1 MGLYTIKQAGI
12 YELVI
17 EKSRFI
23 CHIERLESREQAY
36 EFIKK
41 IKKEYWDATHNCAA
55 FIIGENGDIQGS
67 SDDGEPSGTAGIPML
82 EVLKKQ
88 QLHDVGVVVTR
99 YFGGIKL
106 GAGGLVRAYA
116 KSVSGAIQQV
126 GIVEKV
132 AVVEYSFSVP
142 LAECGRILNCLYQ
155 QDSFQVKTVEYNE
168 LAKFIIAFFPEV
180 FPHVEA
186 ILTEILQAKVEMSL
200 EAKSYMEREI

>member
-1 MGLYTIKQAGI
+1 
-12 YELVI
+12 
-17 EKSRFI
+17 
-23 CHIERLESREQAY
+23 
-36 EFIKK
+36 
-41 IKKEYWDATHNCAA
+41 
-55 FIIGENGDIQGS
+55 
-67 SDDGEPSGTAGIPML
+67 ML

-132 AVVEYSFSVP
+132 AVVEYSFTVP

-180 FPHVEA
+180 FPPVHA
-186 ILTEILQAKVEMSL
+186 ILTEILQARVEMSL

>member
-180 FPHVEA
+180 FSHVEA
-186 ILTEILQAKVEMSL
+186 ILTEILQARVEMSL

>member
-168 LAKFIIAFFPEV
+168 LAKFIIAFFPQV

-186 ILTEILQAKVEMSL
+186 ILTEILQARVEMSL

>member
-55 FIIGENGDIQGS
+55 FIIGENADIQGS

-186 ILTEILQAKVEMSL
+186 ILTEILQARVEMSL

>member
-186 ILTEILQAKVEMSL
+186 ILTEILQARVEMSL

>member
-23 CHIERLESREQAY
+23 CRIERLESREQAY

-186 ILTEILQAKVEMSL
+186 ILTEILQARVEMSL
-200 EAKSYMEREI
+200 EAKSYLEREI

>member
-132 AVVEYSFSVP
+132 AIVEYSFSVP

-186 ILTEILQAKVEMSL
+186 ILTEILQARVEMSL

>member
-99 YFGGIKL
+99 YFGGINL
-106 GAGGLVRAYA
+106 GADGLVRAYA

-132 AVVEYSFSVP
+132 AVVEYSFTVP

-186 ILTEILQAKVEMSL
+186 ILTEILQARVEMSL

>member
-1 MGLYTIKQAGI
+1 MGLYTIKQAGV
-12 YELVI
+12 YELII

-41 IKKEYWDATHNCAA
+41 MKKQYWDATHNCSA
-55 FIIGENGDIQGS
+55 FIIGENSDIQGS
-67 SDDGEPSGTAGIPML
+67 NDDGEPSGTAGMPML

-88 QLHDVGVVVTR
+88 QLHDVLVVVTR

-116 KSVSGAIQQV
+116 KSVSGAIQKV

-132 AVVEYSFSVP
+132 PVVEYSFIVP
-142 LAECGRILNCLYQ
+142 VAECGRILNCLYQ
-155 QDSFQVKTVEYNE
+155 QDSFQVQAVDYNE
-168 LAKFIIAFFPEV
+168 TAKIKISFLPEHLAS
-180 FPHVEA
+180 VEA
-186 ILTEILQAKVEMSL
+186 ILTEILQAKVEMFL
-200 EAKSYMEREI
+200 EAQSYVEREI

>member
-168 LAKFIIAFFPEV
+168 LAKFSIAFFPEV
-180 FPHVEA
+180 LADVEA
-186 ILTEILQAKVEMSL
+186 ILTEILQARVEMSL

>member
-55 FIIGENGDIQGS
+55 FIIGENADIQGS

-132 AVVEYSFSVP
+132 AVVEYSFTVP

-186 ILTEILQAKVEMSL
+186 ILTEILQARVEMSL

>member
-132 AVVEYSFSVP
+132 AVVEYSFTVP

-186 ILTEILQAKVEMSL
+186 ILTEILQARVEMSL
-200 EAKSYMEREI
+200 EAKSYLEREI

>member
-186 ILTEILQAKVEMSL
+186 ILTEILQARVEMFL

>member
-186 ILTEILQAKVEMSL
+186 ILTEILQARVEMSL
-200 EAKSYMEREI
+200 EAKSYLEREI

>member
-132 AVVEYSFSVP
+132 SVVEYSFSVP

-186 ILTEILQAKVEMSL
+186 ILTEILQARVEMSL

>member
-1 MGLYTIKQAGI
+1 MPTSK
-12 YELVI
+12 EI

>member
-132 AVVEYSFSVP
+132 AVVEYSFTVP

-186 ILTEILQAKVEMSL
+186 ILTEILQARVEMSL